1 MILPSKMLGSD
12 NISAPEFE
20 IFTTTH
26 QDGSPNIVSVT
37 QIQRGYTCYDEQYI
51 FSSVASTLQSVVIAE
66 LKSFSIAISE
76 SSLRNVNG
84 IIQMNNITDFRH
96 AHTAD
101 VDLCDLSI
109 HHIQNI
115 FEKVVEYGE
124 IGIFDVEFSFWI
136 NPLSLKAGII

>member
-1 MILPSKMLGSD
+1 MLGSD

-37 QIQRGYTCYDEQYI
+37 PIQRGFTCYDEQYI

-84 IIQMNNITDFRH
+84 IIQMNNITDMR
-96 AHTAD
+96 
-101 VDLCDLSI
+101 I
-109 HHIQNI
+109 R
-115 FEKVVEYGE
+115 
-124 IGIFDVEFSFWI
+124 
-136 NPLSLKAGII
+136 PM